1 MTVMHIY
8 THVASMGPSALGY
21 IEHTLLF
28 GIHALILDFI
38 HRSKVIRK
46 TKRDVFLFAT
56 TKPGNGFSPM
66 LGYTPQ
72 EKDMFFAGT
81 CSRPSGRY

>member
-1 MTVMHIY
+1 
-8 THVASMGPSALGY
+8 
-21 IEHTLLF
+21 
-28 GIHALILDFI
+28 LDFI

-66 LGYTPQ
+66 LGYMPQ